1 MSDQDQYIS
10 SEGDLLPGQL
20 FDREM
25 EEALIGAVL
34 INQDVYLDV
43 SQIVEASDFYY
54 KSHQYIWEAI
64 QHLYATEHIIDALA
78 IHNELI
84 AQNHA
89 DDTGGI
95 DYLAGLANR
104 VPSSLHA

>member
-1 MSDQDQYIS
+1 MSDQDQYMS

-20 FDREM
+20 FDRDM

-34 INQDVYLDV
+34 INPDVYLDV

-64 QHLYATEHIIDALA
+64 QHLYATEHSFDALT
-78 IHNELI
+78 IHN
-84 AQNHA
+84 
-89 DDTGGI
+89 
-95 DYLAGLANR
+95 
-104 VPSSLHA
+104 